1 MLQAVFFDFDGTIS
15 DTVSQLREAINMT
28 MQKHGYPERT
38 QDEVLSF
45 INNGAREL
53 VRRAMPEYLQS
64 DEALVDHVLAD
75 YQEAYSKVYL
85 KTERTYEGVD
95 RLIAQLHA
103 QGLRIAVL
111 SNKPD
116 RYMLP
121 LCEQVLEP
129 GSFDVAQGALPQMPT
144 KPHPYLS
151 ELVAK
156 KLGVALDACVM
167 VGDSDVDL
175 ATANNA
181 GVPCISVLWGF
192 RTRQELEEAG
202 ATIFCETP
210 ADLKELV
217 DRLAASLS

>member
-38 QDEVLSF
+38 QDEVRSF
-45 INNGAREL
+45 INHGAREL
-53 VRRAMPEYLQS
+53 VRRAMPDHLQS
-64 DEALVDHVLAD
+64 DEALLDRVLAD
-75 YQEAYSKVYL
+75 YHDAYSRVYL

-129 GSFDVAQGALPQMPT
+129 GSFDVAQGTLPQMPT

-156 KLGVALDACVM
+156 KLGVELGACVM

-175 ATANNA
+175 LTARNA
-181 GVPCISVLWGF
+181 GMQHVGVSWGYRDADF
-192 RTRQELEEAG
+192 LRQSGVERIAG
-202 ATIFCETP
+202 SCAE
-210 ADLKELV
+210 LKEILENMMQ
-217 DRLAASLS
+217 